1 MSKCFNVPMLQWII
15 VTVKQIRFS
24 GYLNNETI
32 IMKLKLNIVMAWW
45 WTGWHVFPIKSLI
58 DFISSRP
65 QYTSKIKN
73 LYWLGEKDS
82 LEKKTFQKL
91 KPSTF
96 NSKFIHILSWKYRR
110 ETIWKSRLKN
120 IRDIFV
126 FIAGIFQSLFRL
138 IYLRIDVIFCKWGY
152 VALPVVLAWAIL
164 RKKIIVHESDTHPGL
179 VNRIA
184 SKFASKTFTWFDWV
198 FRSSETVWQIISD
211 EIIVSE
217 KNIKNWSQT
226 LLQDNF
232 KKTISN
238 IDRSKTF
245 VLVTW
250 WSQWSKRLYQSL
262 QKIIKDSQ
270 SLKSDFIFFFVLW
283 LLNKDIKTLF
293 KDLDNVHTFDF
304 VSQKEMWTLC
314 YLSDISITRA
324 GTTSL
329 AEQKL
334 YDLKILMIPIPWTH
348 DQYDN
353 ATYYVKKYW
362 DIMVDQKDEQF
373 LTKLSIAIRKFKNF
387 KKKSTNRNK
396 LEEISIAKEKIV
408 KEILKLTKKSPS

>member
-217 KNIKNWSQT
+217 KDIKNWSQT